1 MCQINKITQITLSVF
16 GFKSHFSLSNF
27 NLLCPMCSCFA
38 GQSLGYGFV
47 NYVDPK
53 DAEKAINTLNGLRL
67 QTKTIKVKVH
77 SALYT
82 SCVDVHP
89 HHQYAASVSHK
100 TPRYAVA
107 ISLLGLE
114 HNEAGENVGWRGSLL
129 LIWAHAAL
137 PGPQVE
143 QNCFYGC
150 MCHSA
155 AVCLYRE
162 VAAISI
168 HQAV

>member
-1 MCQINKITQITLSVF
+1 MSCCWL
-16 GFKSHFSLSNF
+16 FSLHFCVGTN
-27 NLLCPMCSCFA
+27 CPRLWFA

-67 QTKTIKVKVH
+67 QTKTIKVRCQRLSSQNCCLIVNH
-77 SALYT
+77 SAWRRCTGNLL
-82 SCVDVHP
+82 P
-89 HHQYAASVSHK
+89 IAKRNPILLASGFC
-100 TPRYAVA
+100 
-107 ISLLGLE
+107 GLT
-114 HNEAGENVGWRGSLL
+114 HNEVGEMWGRKRSLL

-143 QNCFYGC
+143 QNCFYGF
-150 MCHSA
+150 MCCST

-162 VAAISI
+162 VSVISI
-168 HQAV
+168 HQAG

>member
-1 MCQINKITQITLSVF
+1 MLFAFS
-16 GFKSHFSLSNF
+16 SHFSLSIKSDLF
-27 NLLCPMCSCFA
+27 ALVLWFA

-67 QTKTIKVKVH
+67 QTKTIKVR
-77 SALYT
+77 
-82 SCVDVHP
+82 CDVGFYKQRCTDVFFHVSNEGR
-89 HHQYAASVSHK
+89 HQRGLLKSVTGCK
-100 TPRYAVA
+100 NPRYAVHA
-107 ISLLGLE
+107 SLSGLK
-114 HNEAGENVGWRGSLL
+114 HNEWGWRNVGWKGSLL

-137 PGPQVE
+137 SRPQVE

-150 MCHSA
+150 MCCTT

-168 HQAV
+168 HQAM